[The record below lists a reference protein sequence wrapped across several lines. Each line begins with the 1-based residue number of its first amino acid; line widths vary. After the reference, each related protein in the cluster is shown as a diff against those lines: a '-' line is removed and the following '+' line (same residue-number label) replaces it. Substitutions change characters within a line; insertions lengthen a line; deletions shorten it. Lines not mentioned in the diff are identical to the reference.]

1 VRQIF
6 RFLLVGVTVT
16 LPAIGA
22 DLQTGVNA
30 VKNGDY
36 ATALR
41 ELKPL
46 AEKDEPLAQ
55 VMLGLMYYQGKGV
68 QQDYKEALQL
78 YLRAADQGE
87 ATAQMPLG
95 VMYGTGQGIE
105 QDLVEAYMRFSLCL
119 SDPEVGANCA
129 KNREGV
135 SHLMTPAQIVEA
147 QGLAKTWKPKAKT
160 DARLTNSA
168 SLPNW
173 QVQVGYMSIQ
183 GVTGLTEFSQAQYA
197 IIERQFEGEQ
207 NFNAPSLEFL
217 NRRWNVAIG
226 TVGGNVYKIVL
237 FLDSASKDAVSNAA
251 ADVVQYCQ
259 QRLGKP
265 SEQHD
270 GTFIWDTVDGS
281 VMLRST
287 GTLNFYQVNLIE
299 TSRAA
304 SRFTLKP

>member
-1 VRQIF
+1 MQQIL
-6 RFLLVGVTVT
+6 RFLLMGVTAAF
-16 LPAIGA
+16 PAIGA

-30 VKNGDY
+30 VKSGDY

-41 ELKPL
+41 ELRPL
-46 AEKDEPLAQ
+46 AEKGEPLAQ

-68 QQDYKEALQL
+68 QQDYKEALKL

-95 VMYGTGQGIE
+95 VMYGRGQGVE
-105 QDLVEAYMRFSLCL
+105 QDLVEAYVRFSLCV
-119 SDPEVGANCA
+119 SDLEVGANCT

-160 DARLTNSA
+160 DSKLTNSA
-168 SLPNW
+168 SLPIGKYKLDMP
-173 QVQVGYMSIQ
+173 VQGL
-183 GVTGLTEFSQAQYA
+183 TGLTEFSLVQSA

-207 NFNAPSLEFL
+207 DFNAPSVEFL
-217 NRRWNVAIG
+217 NRHWEVVIG
-226 TVGGNVYKIVL
+226 TVGGNVYKIGL
-237 FLDSASKDAVSNAA
+237 LLDSASKDFVAEAA

-265 SEQHD
+265 SEQHN

-281 VMLRST
+281 VLLSSQ
-287 GTLNFYQVNLIE
+287 GTLNFHQVSLIE

-304 SRFTLKP
+304 SRFTLKR